1 MLKYLLELRNKFILL
16 VFTFLSTLSVCYLYK
31 KVLLFLIT
39 QMHLNDKNL
48 YFIFTDVTELFSVY
62 FRLVLFFVIQ
72 INTWYFFYHLFFF
85 LSPALYIYEFIFLK
99 FCWISGTILWFLSG
113 LLSAYIL
120 VPFGWFFFLSFQSYQ
135 GIYFEARINEY
146 FSFYSN
152 VYLLSLIYCQVFV
165 LLFLFL
171 VDIRLSSFYIK
182 KYRKLYY
189 YVFLLFATFVTPPDL
204 LSQIGTT
211 FGTIIIYEIILVLS
225 IFNYFLIR

>member
-16 VFTFLSTLSVCYLYK
+16 VLTFFSTLLVCYLYK

-39 QMHLNDKNL
+39 QMHLKDKNL

-62 FRLVLFFVIQ
+62 FKLVSFFVIQ
-72 INTWYFFYHLFFF
+72 INTWYFFYHFLFF
-85 LSPALYIYEFIFLK
+85 LSPALYIYEFTLLK
-99 FCWISGTILWFLSG
+99 FCWVSGTILWFLSG

-120 VPFGWFFFLSFQSYQ
+120 VPFGWFFFLSFQSSQ

-152 VYLLSLIYCQVFV
+152 VYFLSLIYCQVFV
-165 LLFLFL
+165 LMFLFL
-171 VDIRLSSFYIK
+171 IDIRLNSCYIK

-204 LSQIGTT
+204 LSQVGTT
-211 FGTIIIYEIILVLS
+211 FSTIIIYEIVLVFF
-225 IFNYFLIR
+225 IFNYFLVR